1 MSPAVNAAVGPVA
14 RRQIRLESLG
24 PCHLHHWSHRALREL
39 RGGPGGAAAGGVARE
54 TPKDTGK
61 GRGLAGGGCGAGSTR
76 WGQLQRKRFSR
87 RGRRSWHRPA
97 LGTEQRRGE
106 LRLPPGWWG
115 DRVPRGSRGDRSS
128 QGTGTRTQPAD
139 QTQED
144 RAVSTAQL
152 LTGWL
157 PSPPRSCSPPSSAT
171 QPPTPPFILPTL
183 NGFRRA
189 TEAQRCY
196 RKSFSSR
203 LASQTPLGSSTR
215 PAPAALGGAGL
226 CQLEAARSPVFSTP
240 PQFPPGKR
248 RITSPRSPFLT
259 CSKLQGQQPLYKPH
273 SSILFSPSDRLRA
286 LTARSSLQVHPDG
299 SRRLK
304 ILFKLAKLFAIQ
316 HYLTAC

>member
-1 MSPAVNAAVGPVA
+1 MNSGVAQEALPQEGSHGKHRKTQVKAVVWQVAGVGQAPHA
-14 RRQIRLESLG
+14 GDSF
-24 PCHLHHWSHRALREL
+24 
-39 RGGPGGAAAGGVARE
+39 RGRDSAGGDGGAGTDLHWEQSRDAVSCGCL
-54 TPKDTGK
+54 
-61 GRGLAGGGCGAGSTR
+61 LAGGG
-76 WGQLQRKRFSR
+76 
-87 RGRRSWHRPA
+87 
-97 LGTEQRRGE
+97 TECS
-106 LRLPPGWWG
+106 
-115 DRVPRGSRGDRSS
+115 RGSRGDRSS
-128 QGTGTRTQPAD
+128 QGTGTWTQPAD

-226 CQLEAARSPVFSTP
+226 CQLEAARSPVLSTP

-286 LTARSSLQVHPDG
+286 LTARSSLRVHPDG

-304 ILFKLAKLFAIQ
+304 ILFRLAKLFAIQ